1 MRGVLCNFKARG
13 ILYWS
18 MNRIFRFEFLWLIL
32 LLSLPLA
39 GLGAQS
45 LEREAF
51 LDAEARFLGGN
62 YALAL
67 ERYDEFLQAWPAS
80 SYAADARYRRAI
92 SLYRLGRASEAY
104 RALLTLESRFRATK
118 YIVYVPFWKGVIEYD
133 RGEYAAAIPRFE
145 ALRVKP
151 PDRETLRQSLVYLG
165 KAAAAA
171 GYGDKAVS
179 AFEELFRELAVP
191 PLKREDEP
199 SALLILADLYGRRA
213 SHRELLAL
221 WETLDPSRL
230 DPSSREQLSL
240 RAAESYLAMG
250 NEAKALPLFQALSD
264 SSRRDIAGSA
274 LQRLLE
280 RERRSG
286 NEAGVQAVVVK
297 AENLLRTDPA
307 ALAEFWLGVGA
318 GAFAEGRYDLA
329 QSYFQRISA
338 ILGPDRVG
346 PEVPIYLS
354 EIAFRR
360 GDVAGAYRTLSQA
373 ERTAQGDLSLL
384 TLRLGWYALRLQD
397 WSASERHFADA
408 LVRSESAGRADLAE
422 YARSYRAYAL
432 YRSGRLEE
440 SLSSLGSSSAPS
452 PEPGPRLR
460 AELLRRTGRAE
471 AALESFDALIAADG
485 RDGEAQVLRMALFFE
500 KGQYARVLD
509 GAAILGRSGAAE
521 GLSEGH
527 RFAAAYMKGIAAAS
541 AGDYGTAVQALEGAR
556 AYSRSAGSVLPW
568 AEYYRSWAL
577 YRSSRFEEAASS
589 FAAFLSAHGTHALA
603 YEAAYLASWSYA
615 RSSDYR
621 NAVRYAAL
629 AGDRAASGVVP
640 RGESPAEAESRARFL
655 EGTLRPFLSDWTG
668 AAAAL
673 NRAAALQ
680 TPYSVRAAFEL
691 GTVRYLEGKIDEADS
706 AFAAVTRNYAD
717 HPLAAEA
724 AFRRGEL
731 LFGVKRWAEAA
742 DRFAA
747 YRQSYPGGNHVEA
760 ALYFGGLS
768 QNSLNRPDAAILL
781 WERLLRE
788 YPEGRYRF
796 GTMVALGQAH
806 WAKSDW
812 EAAFR
817 VYTTAMAEYGDQARA
832 AKLDEEAETLR
843 YLMARLPEKAA
854 RLHVRMNRENG
865 AATPAGRAA
874 ALELAR
880 FYISETAQREAGAA
894 LADEVIAL
902 RRQAPAAAAEALYL
916 KGEYFS
922 LLESWEPAAAAYL
935 DAVSLAADL
944 PATERT
950 TAGLSLR
957 NDLVPESL
965 FKAARAR
972 LRAGRSESAA
982 EAIATLTR
990 LYPSSTWTVQA
1001 RRLMEA
1007 SR

>member
-1 MRGVLCNFKARG
+1 
-13 ILYWS
+13 
-18 MNRIFRFEFLWLIL
+18 MNRKFRFESLWLIL
-32 LLSLPLA
+32 LLSAPLA

-67 ERYDEFLQAWPAS
+67 ERYDEFLRAWPSS
-80 SYAADARYRRAI
+80 SYAPDARYRRAV
-92 SLYRLGRASEAY
+92 SLYRLGRPTEAY
-104 RALLTLESRFRATK
+104 GALLTLEGRFRATK
-118 YIVYVPFWKGVIEYD
+118 YIVYVPFWKGVIEYE
-133 RGEYAAAIPRFE
+133 RGDYEAAIPRFE

-171 GYGDKAVS
+171 GDGDRAVS
-179 AFEELFRELAVP
+179 AFEELFREMAVP
-191 PLKREDEP
+191 PLRREDEP

-221 WETLDPSRL
+221 WESLDPARL
-230 DPSSREQLSL
+230 DPPSREQLSL
-240 RAAESYLAMG
+240 RAAESYLAAG
-250 NEAKALPLFQALSD
+250 DEAKALPLFQALSD
-264 SSRRDIAGSA
+264 SARRDIAGTA

-286 NEAGVQAVVVK
+286 DEAGVQAVVVK
-297 AENLLRTDPA
+297 AENLLRSDPA

-338 ILGPDRVG
+338 IQGPDRVG
-346 PEVPIYLS
+346 SEVPIYLS

-360 GDVAGAYRTLSQA
+360 GDAAGAYRILSQA
-373 ERTAQGDLSLL
+373 EGTAQGDLALL
-384 TLRLGWYALRLQD
+384 TLRLGWYALKLQD
-397 WSASERHFADA
+397 WAASERHFADA
-408 LVRSESAGRADLAE
+408 LVRSEAAGRADLAE
-422 YARSYRAYAL
+422 YAKSYRAFAL
-432 YRSGRLEE
+432 YRAGRLEE
-440 SLSSLGSSSAPS
+440 SLASLGSPS
-452 PEPGPRLR
+452 TAAPEPGLRLR

-471 AALESFDALIAADG
+471 AALESLDSLIAADG
-485 RDGEAQVLRMALFFE
+485 RDGEAQVLRMALLFE
-500 KGQYARVLD
+500 KGQYARVLE
-509 GAAILGRSGAAE
+509 GATGLERSGAAA

-541 AGDYGTAVQALEGAR
+541 AGDYGTAIQALDEALSH
-556 AYSRSAGSVLPW
+556 SRSAGSALPW

-577 YRSSRFEEAASS
+577 YRASRFAEAASS
-589 FAAFLSAHGTHALA
+589 FAAFLSARGSHTLA

-615 RSSDYR
+615 RTSDYR
-621 NAVRYAAL
+621 NAARYAAL
-629 AGDRAASGVVP
+629 AAETAASGAAP
-640 RGESPAEAESRARFL
+640 RGESPAEAESRARYL
-655 EGTLRPFLSDWTG
+655 EGTLRPFFSDWTG
-668 AAAAL
+668 AVAAL
-673 NRAAALQ
+673 NRAAALG
-680 TPYSVRAAFEL
+680 TSYSVRAAFEL
-691 GTVRYLEGKIDEADS
+691 GTVRYLEGKVDDAD
-706 AFAAVTRNYAD
+706 AAYAAVTRNYAD

-724 AFRRGEL
+724 SFRRGEL
-731 LFGVKRWAEAA
+731 LYGAKRWAEAA

-747 YRQSYPGGNHVEA
+747 YRQSYPNGSHVDA

-788 YPEGRYRF
+788 FPGGRYRF
-796 GTMVALGQAH
+796 GTLVALGQAH

-817 VYTTAMAEYGDQARA
+817 VYTTALAEYGDQARA

-880 FYISETAQREAGAA
+880 FYITETAQREAGAA
-894 LADEVIAL
+894 LADEVVAL

-916 KGEYFS
+916 KGEYYS
-922 LLESWEPAAAAYL
+922 ILESWDQAAAAYL

-944 PATERT
+944 PAAERT
-950 TAGLSLR
+950 AAGQSLR

-972 LRAGRSESAA
+972 LRAGKSESAA
-982 EAIATLTR
+982 ETAATLAR
-990 LYPSSTWTVQA
+990 LYPSSPWTVQA